1 MCGIN
6 GFVVKR
12 PAGFDSKER
21 IVNMNNTITHRGP
34 DDDGYYIH
42 DAAESTVAI
51 GMRRLSIIDLS
62 TGHQPMFSADGQI
75 AIVFNGEIYNYR
87 QLRADLLAK
96 GCIFST
102 QSDTEV
108 VLRLHELYGKD
119 CLQMLNGMFGICIYN
134 QQNNTLLL
142 ARDRA
147 GEKPLYYSFQDGLFV
162 FASELKSITRHF
174 DINKKISK
182 EALNLYL
189 SLTFIPAPATIFEG
203 IYKLPAAHYLQ
214 LNTEDFNYNI
224 GAYWDSKPA
233 PVPAITDYKTATKQ
247 LEVLVTDAVVSRT
260 ITDVP
265 LGVFLSGGID
275 SSVVAAVMAHNA
287 STGKVK
293 TFSVGFTDPAFD
305 ESAAAAMVA
314 KHIGS
319 EHTMVKLNADDLK
332 NDIDNIILNYDEP
345 FADSSALPT
354 YQVSKMAREH
364 VTVALTGD
372 GGDEVFGGYNRYRVN
387 DYYRKFKKAMPVAV
401 GRKVIRHLVEAL
413 PSGWENRKS
422 KLYLA
427 KKTLRS
433 FGEDPLENVANI
445 ISLGFQDNDL
455 QQILLPQWRMAGLVK
470 AKVTEQLPSI
480 EAAGNLHWM
489 RYVDKNISLEGDM
502 LVKVDRASMLVSLEC
517 RAPFL
522 DHRLFEFTNSLPPEF
537 LIQGGNK
544 KRILKDAFRSW
555 LPEQLFSLPKSGF
568 GVPVGKW
575 LKQDLRTELT
585 ALLTPEKLEQ
595 QGIFNAAM
603 VGNLLANHLNGQQDN
618 TFSLWTL
625 FCFQKWYNQY
635 F

>member
-12 PAGFDSKER
+12 PAAFEAKER
-21 IVNMNNTITHRGP
+21 IKNMNDTIIHRGP
-34 DDDGYYIH
+34 DDDGYFIH
-42 DAAESTVAI
+42 DSAETTVAI

-62 TGHQPMFSADGQI
+62 TGHQPMFSADGKI

-87 QLRADLLAK
+87 QLRADLVAN
-96 GCIFST
+96 GCQFTT

-108 VLRLHELYGKD
+108 VLRLYEIHGAD
-119 CLQMLNGMFGICIYN
+119 FLQMLNGMFGLCIYN
-134 QQNNTLLL
+134 QQSGTLLL

-162 FASELKSITRHF
+162 FASELKSIVRHF
-174 DINKKISK
+174 NIDKKINR
-182 EALNLYL
+182 EALNLFL
-189 SLTFIPAPATIFEG
+189 SLTFIPAPHTIYDG
-203 IYKLPAAHYLQ
+203 IYKMPAASYLK
-214 LNTEDFNYNI
+214 LKTEDFSHSI
-224 GAYWDSKPA
+224 VSYWDSKPA
-233 PVPAITDYKTATKQ
+233 PVPDITDYPTATKQ
-247 LEVLVTDAVVSRT
+247 LEALVTDAVISRT
-260 ITDVP
+260 IADVP

-275 SSVVAAVMAHNA
+275 SSVVAAVMARNA
-287 STGKVK
+287 GTRKVK
-293 TFSVGFTDPAFD
+293 TFSVGFTDPHFD
-305 ESAAAAMVA
+305 ESEAAAMVA

-345 FADSSALPT
+345 FADSSALPV
-354 YQVSKMAREH
+354 YQVSKMARQH

-387 DYYRKFKKAMPVAV
+387 DYYRKFKRAMPVAA
-401 GRKVIRHLVEAL
+401 GRKVIRRLVEAV
-413 PSGWENRKS
+413 PTGAENRKS

-433 FGEDPLENVANI
+433 FGDDPLENVANI
-445 ISLGFQDNDL
+445 ISLGFQENDL
-455 QQILLPQWRMAGLVK
+455 QQLLLPEWRMEGLVK
-470 AKVTEQLPSI
+470 SRVAAQLPSV
-480 EAAGNLHWM
+480 AAASNVHWM
-489 RYVDKNISLEGDM
+489 RYADKNISLEGDM

-522 DHRLFEFTNSLPPEF
+522 DHRLFEFTNKLPPDF

-555 LPEQLFSLPKSGF
+555 LPQELFTLPKSGF

-575 LKQDLRTELT
+575 LKNDLRNELND
-585 ALLTPEKLEQ
+585 LLHPQKLQQ
-595 QGIFNAAM
+595 QGIFNETM
-603 VGNLLANHLNGQQDN
+603 VNSLLTKHMAGQQDN
-618 TFSLWTL
+618 TFTLWTL
-625 FCFQKWYNQY
+625 FCFQKWYNQH

>member
-6 GFVVKR
+6 GFVSAKKER
-12 PAGFDSKER
+12 FDSRSKINE
-21 IVNMNNTITHRGP
+21 MNNTITHRGP

-42 DAAESTVAI
+42 DAAQTTVAI

-62 TGHQPMFSADGQI
+62 TGHQPMFSANGQI

-87 QLRADLLAK
+87 QLRNDLLAK
-96 GCIFST
+96 GCHFST

-108 VLRLHELYGKD
+108 VLRLFELYGKD

-134 QQNNTLLL
+134 VQDGSLLL

-147 GEKPLYYSFQDGLFV
+147 GEKPLYYSFQDGVFV

-174 DINKKISK
+174 NINKKISK

-214 LNTEDFNYNI
+214 LNTQDFNYNI
-224 GAYWDSKPA
+224 ESYWDSKPA
-233 PVPAITDYKTATKQ
+233 PEPVITDYKTATTQ
-247 LEVLVTDAVVSRT
+247 LEALVTDAVVSRT
-260 ITDVP
+260 IADVP

-275 SSVVAAVMAHNA
+275 SSVVAAVMARNA
-287 STGKVK
+287 GRGKVK

-305 ESAAAAMVA
+305 ESEAAAMVA
-314 KHIGS
+314 RHIGS
-319 EHTMVKLNADDLK
+319 DHTMVKLNADDLK

-387 DYYRKFKKAMPVAV
+387 DYYRKFKKAMPIAV
-401 GRKVIRHLVEAL
+401 GRKVIRQLVEAL
-413 PSGWENRKS
+413 PLGSENRKS
-422 KLYLA
+422 KVYLA

-433 FGEDPLENVANI
+433 FGDDPLENVANI
-445 ISLGFQDNDL
+445 ISLGFKDNDL
-455 QQILLPQWRMAGLVK
+455 QKLLLPQWRMAGLIK
-470 AKVTEQLPSI
+470 AKVAEQLPSI
-480 EAAGNLHWM
+480 ESSGNLHWM

-522 DHRLFEFTNSLPPEF
+522 DYRLFEFTNSLPAEF
-537 LIQGGNK
+537 LIKGGNK

-555 LPEQLFSLPKSGF
+555 LPEQLFTLPKSGF

-575 LKQDLRTELT
+575 LKQDLRNELT
-585 ALLTPEKLEQ
+585 PLLHPEKLEQ

-603 VGNLLANHLNGQQDN
+603 VGNLLAKHLNGQQDN

-625 FCFQKWYNQY
+625 FCFQKWYNQH